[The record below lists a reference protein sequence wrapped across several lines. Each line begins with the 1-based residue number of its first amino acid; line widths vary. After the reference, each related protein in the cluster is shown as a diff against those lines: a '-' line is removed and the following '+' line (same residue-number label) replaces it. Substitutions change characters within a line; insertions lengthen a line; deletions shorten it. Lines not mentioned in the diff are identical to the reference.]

1 MSHAF
6 HELTVAEIT
15 PLTADAAALTFDVPE
30 ALRDAFAFRPGQHL
44 ILRARVNGEDMR
56 RSYSICAAPG
66 QKPRIGVK
74 RIEDG
79 RFSGF
84 LTREVK
90 PGDRIEVMPP
100 EGRFGVE
107 IGGRHD
113 YLLIAAGS
121 GVTPI
126 LSILRSVLEGEP
138 ESTATLVYGNRE
150 AASIMF
156 HEELE
161 DLKDRF
167 LERFTLVN
175 ILSREEQD
183 APLLSGRIDAE
194 RIGALAR
201 AGLIEPAR
209 ADGVFLCGPGGM
221 IDAAAEALKALG
233 TAPERIR
240 FELFTPA
247 EDAPPPKPV
256 SEAARRAAA
265 RGVAVEAIVDGV
277 RKRFSVSEP
286 GRTVLEAAEA
296 AGHELPFSCRGGMC
310 CTCRCR
316 IVEGEG
322 EMAAN
327 WSLEKW
333 EVEAGYTLAC
343 QTRPLS
349 DRLVLDF
356 DAV

>member
-6 HELTVAEIT
+6 HELTVAEVA
-15 PLTADAAALTFDVPE
+15 PLTRDAVALTFDVPE

-44 ILRARVNGEDMR
+44 ILRATVDGEDMR

-84 LTREVK
+84 LTCEIK
-90 PGDRIEVMPP
+90 PGDRIAVMPP

-121 GVTPI
+121 GITPI
-126 LSILRSVLEGEP
+126 ISIARSVLEGEA
-138 ESTATLVYGNRE
+138 ESTATLVYGNRD

-167 LERFTLVN
+167 LDRFTLINV
-175 ILSREEQD
+175 LSREEQD
-183 APLLSGRIDAE
+183 APLLSGRIDGA
-194 RIGALAR
+194 RVAALAR
-201 AGLIEPAR
+201 AGLIDPAR

-221 IDAAAEALKALG
+221 IEAASEALEALG
-233 TAPERIR
+233 TAPERIH

-256 SEAARRAAA
+256 SEEARRAAA
-265 RGVAVEAIVDGV
+265 KGVEVEAIVDGV
-277 RKRFSVSEP
+277 RKRFSVTEP
-286 GRTVLEAAEA
+286 GQTVLEAAEA

-316 IVEGEG
+316 IAEGEG
-322 EMAAN
+322 EMAVN
-327 WSLEKW
+327 WSLEPW
-333 EVEAGYTLAC
+333 EIAAGYTLAC

-349 DRLVLDF
+349 ERLVLDF